1 MTSHFS
7 SNIQEL
13 LKPDRKGCPIQGW
26 KVNVVKYSFFLLS
39 QLFWTCQGSSRK
51 ADFVEGFKLVRG
63 GVILVDKTAFREF
76 MSLESEKL
84 LKGETC
90 MFARRSVAVILLLFL
105 LPFSVMAYQLSP
117 LNVTY
122 DPSGAGSAK
131 VYTIVNDSDAPIA
144 IEVRA
149 EQRIVDIDGNE
160 ANQDGSAYFSI
171 QPSRM
176 IIRPDSTQLVRVQY
190 RGPQTVTR
198 ELSFRIISEQIAM
211 PRGAQD
217 NESGQMISFLF
228 VYSTSAYVRP
238 SRIVESVASSVTE
251 TEEGKLEIV
260 LENTGS
266 VHQMLNNLAIT
277 LTGDDGSSYV
287 LSEEELGP
295 LKGQN
300 LLANSRLRTV
310 IDMPDVLSGAGAVT
324 ADISY
329 DYTYSS

>member
-1 MTSHFS
+1 MHKR
-7 SNIQEL
+7 I
-13 LKPDRKGCPIQGW
+13 
-26 KVNVVKYSFFLLS
+26 
-39 QLFWTCQGSSRK
+39 
-51 ADFVEGFKLVRG
+51 AA
-63 GVILVDKTAFREF
+63 AFI
-76 MSLESEKL
+76 ML
-84 LKGETC
+84 
-90 MFARRSVAVILLLFL
+90 L
-105 LPFSVMAYQLSP
+105 LPFTLMAYQLSP

-122 DPSGAGSAK
+122 DPTGAGSAK
-131 VYTIVNDSDAPIA
+131 VYTIVNDSDSPIA

-149 EQRIVDIDGNE
+149 EQRIIDIDGNE

-171 QPSRM
+171 QPNRM

-190 RGPQTVTR
+190 RGPQTVTK
-198 ELSFRIISEQIAM
+198 ELSFRIISEQIPM

-217 NESGQMISFLF
+217 AESGQMISFLF
-228 VYSTSAYVRP
+228 VYSTSAYVKP
-238 SRIVESVASSVTE
+238 SRIVESVTPSVTA
-251 TEEGKLEIV
+251 TDDGKLEVV

-277 LTGDDGSSYV
+277 LTGEDGSSYV

>member
-1 MTSHFS
+1 MHKR
-7 SNIQEL
+7 I
-13 LKPDRKGCPIQGW
+13 
-26 KVNVVKYSFFLLS
+26 
-39 QLFWTCQGSSRK
+39 
-51 ADFVEGFKLVRG
+51 AA
-63 GVILVDKTAFREF
+63 AFI
-76 MSLESEKL
+76 ML
-84 LKGETC
+84 
-90 MFARRSVAVILLLFL
+90 L
-105 LPFSVMAYQLSP
+105 LPFALMAYQLSP

-122 DPSGAGSAK
+122 DPTGAGSAK
-131 VYTIVNDSDAPIA
+131 VYTIVNDSDSPIA

-149 EQRIVDIDGNE
+149 EQRIIDIDGNE

-171 QPSRM
+171 QPNRM

-190 RGPQTVTR
+190 RGPQTVTK
-198 ELSFRIISEQIAM
+198 ELSFRIISEQIPM

-217 NESGQMISFLF
+217 AESGQMISFLF
-228 VYSTSAYVRP
+228 VYSTSAYVKP
-238 SRIVESVASSVTE
+238 SRIVESVTPSVTA
-251 TEEGKLEIV
+251 TDDGKLEVV